1 MGYISMRIFV
11 KLSEISEFCV
21 MNVGEVL
28 GRFDDDVNVMQVSV
42 VIIGINEE
50 LRAASARPSARRGS
64 MS

>member
-1 MGYISMRIFV
+1 MRIFV

>member
-28 GRFDDDVNVMQVSV
+28 GRFDDDDV
-42 VIIGINEE
+42 
-50 LRAASARPSARRGS
+50 
-64 MS
+64 